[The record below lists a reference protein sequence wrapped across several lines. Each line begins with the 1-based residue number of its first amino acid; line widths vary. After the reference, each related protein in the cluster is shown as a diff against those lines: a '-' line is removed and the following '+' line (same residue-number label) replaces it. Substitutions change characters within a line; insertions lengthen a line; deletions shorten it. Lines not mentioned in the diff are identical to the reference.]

1 MSYRDYLNETQGL
14 RVNRGGGFRVDDLD
28 YFQVTNS
35 KDSDHPTQTW
45 GGPWVPHLSQPS
57 STNRTSSLK
66 EIAFHGFF
74 PLS

>member
-45 GGPWVPHLSQPS
+45 GALGFRTFLNPRQPTEHRPS
-57 STNRTSSLK
+57 RR
-66 EIAFHGFF
+66 
-74 PLS
+74 